1 MKKLILIL
9 SLFPVFLFGQ
19 IRDTQALKR
28 HVELLAS
35 DLLQGRGTGD
45 PGEKTAGDYVI
56 REFESMG
63 LKPMGDNKTWRQP
76 FTFVDGIDRISFSL
90 KTGSKTYESGASFLA
105 LPQSDTGKFEFPA
118 AAFEKVGLGII
129 DSATAT
135 NNYKGKNVK
144 GKIALLQAYP
154 SSGFNPHSAGAEL
167 LSITSRIRT
176 AKEQGAV
183 AVIFYDTVG
192 VNSSE
197 YLPKENPK
205 AKFESL
211 PAIWVSKDVL
221 SEIEK
226 NKSLSLEI
234 HQIALQKKG
243 YNILAAKDNGVGKW
257 IVIGGHYDHLGLGEQ
272 SGSLEANSKGMIH
285 NGADDNAS
293 GTAGVIELARYYS
306 KSGPAKA
313 DYLFICF
320 SGEELGLLGSKY
332 VTEHCPV
339 PLDKISFMINM
350 DMIGRYNPE
359 KGIVVSGV
367 GTSPSWV
374 KTLDSKLPKGMTIK
388 TDSSGIGPSDH
399 TSFYLKDI
407 PVLHFFTGT
416 HSDYHKPSDD
426 IEKLNLEGERKVL
439 NYIAAITD
447 TLSQLPK
454 LEFTKTA
461 TKSTSDTP
469 AFKVTL
475 GIIPD
480 YTFNGPGVKIDGVTT
495 GRPAEKAGILT
506 GDIILK
512 LSDFAIGDIQDY
524 MKGLSKFSKG
534 QTIPVTIKR
543 AGKELSVDL
552 TF

>member
-1 MKKLILIL
+1 M
-9 SLFPVFLFGQ
+9 V
-19 IRDTQALKR
+19 
-28 HVELLAS
+28 
-35 DLLQGRGTGD
+35 
-45 PGEKTAGDYVI
+45 
-56 REFESMG
+56 
-63 LKPMGDNKTWRQP
+63 
-76 FTFVDGIDRISFSL
+76 
-90 KTGSKTYESGASFLA
+90 
-105 LPQSDTGKFEFPA
+105 
-118 AAFEKVGLGII
+118 
-129 DSATAT
+129 
-135 NNYKGKNVK
+135 
-144 GKIALLQAYP
+144 
-154 SSGFNPHSAGAEL
+154 
-167 LSITSRIRT
+167 
-176 AKEQGAV
+176 
-183 AVIFYDTVG
+183 
-192 VNSSE
+192 
-197 YLPKENPK
+197 
-205 AKFESL
+205 
-211 PAIWVSKDVL
+211 
-221 SEIEK
+221 
-226 NKSLSLEI
+226 
-234 HQIALQKKG
+234 
-243 YNILAAKDNGVGKW
+243 
-257 IVIGGHYDHLGLGEQ
+257 
-272 SGSLEANSKGMIH
+272 H

-306 KSGPAKA
+306 KTGPAKA

-374 KTLDSKLPKGMTIK
+374 KTLDSKLPAGMTIK

-416 HSDYHKPSDD
+416 HNDYHKPSDD

-480 YTFNGPGVKIDGVTT
+480 YTFSGPGVKIDGVTT